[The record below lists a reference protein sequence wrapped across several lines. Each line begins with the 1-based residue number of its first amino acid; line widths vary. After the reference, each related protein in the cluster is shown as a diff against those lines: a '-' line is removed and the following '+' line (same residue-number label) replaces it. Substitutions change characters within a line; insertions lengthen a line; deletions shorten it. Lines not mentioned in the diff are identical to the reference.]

1 MLAERGRPAGAG
13 GGLAHTCGVDHDSAV
28 GARTQHWDE
37 VYSARG
43 EQGVSWFAEQPRI
56 SLELLDAAGVEPRCS
71 VIDVGAGVSRLVDA
85 LLERGH
91 REVSVLDVS
100 EHGLALARARLGP
113 AAQQARWL
121 VTHLLDWRPEH
132 RFDVWHDRAVFH
144 FLTDPGEQARYVA
157 VLDTALAHDGV
168 VVIATFADDGPR
180 ACSGLPTARYS
191 PERLLAVV
199 GGRARWDELGRR
211 REHHTTPAGVD
222 QVFTWLALRRRT
234 EHS

>member
-1 MLAERGRPAGAG
+1 M
-13 GGLAHTCGVDHDSAV
+13 DHDSAV
-28 GARTQHWDE
+28 GARTQYWDA

-43 EQGVSWFAEQPRI
+43 ERGVSWFAEQPRV

-71 VIDVGAGVSRLVDA
+71 VIDVGAGASRLVDA
-85 LLERGH
+85 LLERRH

-100 EHGLALARARLGP
+100 DQGLAVARARLG
-113 AAQQARWL
+113 AGAQLARWI
-121 VTHLLDWRPEH
+121 VTDLLDWQPDR

-144 FLTDPGEQARYVA
+144 FLTDPREQVRYVD

-168 VVIATFADDGPR
+168 LVIATFADDGPQ

-191 PERLLAVV
+191 PEQLLAVL
-199 GGRARWDELGRR
+199 GGPARWDELGRR

-222 QVFTWLALRRRT
+222 QWFTWLALRRRT
-234 EHS
+234 ASR